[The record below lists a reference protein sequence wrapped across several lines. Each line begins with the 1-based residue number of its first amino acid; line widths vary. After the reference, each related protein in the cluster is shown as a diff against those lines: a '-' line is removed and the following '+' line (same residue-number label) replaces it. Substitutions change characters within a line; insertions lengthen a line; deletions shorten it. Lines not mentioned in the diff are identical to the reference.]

1 MDQNKKRFSCS
12 ACKYEA
18 EIKSKVERHISS
30 KTLHKNEKTLPY
42 VIDTP
47 TITCKYCLA
56 SVKTM
61 TRINHM
67 EEHMKTCSGKDP
79 IINMT
84 INNTQ
89 NNINTQNINNY
100 NININP
106 YDYPTT
112 RFLVYSEN
120 LVLNRVEIFKQVYV
134 NVNIPQNHSLVFD
147 KENFKIKVYSNNECY
162 ITIDMGY
169 LSTKISAPLDRI
181 QQQLL
186 EDNVIDKNEVKR
198 INDLIDSNYGEY
210 EAKNKS
216 RYGEIIRDYQD
227 IPQNTRRILD
237 QEKETINTL

>member
-12 ACKYEA
+12 VCGYESG
-18 EIKSKVERHISS
+18 IKDNLKKHINS
-30 KTLHKNEKTLPY
+30 KTLHANEKTIPY
-42 VIDTP
+42 IIDTP
-47 TITCKYCLA
+47 TISCKYCLA

-61 TRINHM
+61 TKINHM
-67 EEHMKTCSGKDP
+67 EEHMKTCSGKDQVAAVV
-79 IINMT
+79 

-89 NNINTQNINNY
+89 NIQNNYNNY

-227 IPQNTRRILD
+227 IPQNTRRIID
-237 QEKETINTL
+237 QEKQEQNLLQ